1 MSDKLKE
8 LHGVLAEE
16 LLKRVKDPEAKSSDL
31 NVARQFLRDN
41 GIDAVPTQHSPL
53 TKLIEELPFDEK
65 PKTSISQ
72 CCRGDTPIFVSF
84 ICCSCPKM
92 FVHLLCIKA

>member
-41 GIDAVPTQHSPL
+41 GIDAVPTQASPL

-65 PKTSISQ
+65 RKTSSK
-72 CCRGDTPIFVSF
+72 TN
-84 ICCSCPKM
+84 
-92 FVHLLCIKA
+92 

>member
-1 MSDKLKE
+1 MSEKLKE

-41 GIDAVPTQHSPL
+41 NIDAVPTDNSPL
-53 TKLIEELPFDEK
+53 EKLIEELPFDEK
-65 PKTSISQ
+65 RKNPIKTN
-72 CCRGDTPIFVSF
+72 
-84 ICCSCPKM
+84 
-92 FVHLLCIKA
+92 

>member
-41 GIDAVPTQHSPL
+41 GIDAVPTQDSPL
-53 TKLIEELPFDEK
+53 TKLIEELPFEATDK
-65 PKTSISQ
+65 Q
-72 CCRGDTPIFVSF
+72 V
-84 ICCSCPKM
+84 
-92 FVHLLCIKA
+92 IKN